1 VNGDAIALL
10 LHDCGDHG
18 YTSSILDEIGP
29 RCVEQ
34 SLCVATGVAC
44 GLHRLVDVQEE
55 GIPTYA
61 QRIGILNGIFAQPT
75 AVARSVA
82 QRGLDML
89 PRIGEG

>member
-1 VNGDAIALL
+1 LDTDSGGVTTVNGDAIALL

-44 GLHRLVDVQEE
+44 GLHRLVDVHEE
-55 GIPTYA
+55 GIPTY
-61 QRIGILNGIFAQPT
+61 T
-75 AVARSVA
+75 HV
-82 QRGLDML
+82 
-89 PRIGEG
+89 

>member
-1 VNGDAIALL
+1 LDTDSGRVTTVNGDAMALL

-44 GLHRLVDVQEE
+44 GL
-55 GIPTYA
+55 
-61 QRIGILNGIFAQPT
+61 
-75 AVARSVA
+75 
-82 QRGLDML
+82 DML